1 MNIEPNPSL
10 TRSQEYILEKGMDH
24 AWEWFTLHA
33 TQRMQAVNFF
43 LVATAFLSTAF
54 VAALRFPVVA
64 VGVSALGALFS
75 LVFYRFEIRIQE
87 LLKAGE
93 KALYP
98 AQQKLADL
106 TGVQEFRICEA
117 VESARRPFTKY
128 SSVIRTLYGSTA
140 VGFLLGLIY
149 AIGRISREDDPLVP
163 IIVYRVFV
171 LLAGVVVLYLGQ
183 NLLARDRASL
193 SWLQSAI
200 TIVIAIAMVTAGIF
214 VLVVN
219 AIRVLR

>member
-1 MNIEPNPSL
+1 MNIESSPSPGG
-10 TRSQEYILEKGMDH
+10 SQEYILEKGMDH

-54 VAALRFPVVA
+54 VAALRFPLVA
-64 VGVSALGALFS
+64 AGVSALGALFS

-106 TGVQEFRICEA
+106 TGMQEFKICET
-117 VESARRPFTKY
+117 VETAGRPFTKY
-128 SSVIRTLYGSTA
+128 STVIRALYGS
-140 VGFLLGLIY
+140 
-149 AIGRISREDDPLVP
+149 
-163 IIVYRVFV
+163 
-171 LLAGVVVLYLGQ
+171 
-183 NLLARDRASL
+183 
-193 SWLQSAI
+193 
-200 TIVIAIAMVTAGIF
+200 
-214 VLVVN
+214 
-219 AIRVLR
+219 